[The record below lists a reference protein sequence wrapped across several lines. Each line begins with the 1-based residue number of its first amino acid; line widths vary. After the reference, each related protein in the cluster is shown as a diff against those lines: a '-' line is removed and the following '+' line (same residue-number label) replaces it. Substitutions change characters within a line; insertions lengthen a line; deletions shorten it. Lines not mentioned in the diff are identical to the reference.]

1 MPIAFVEGETTIHS
15 PAEAFLPT
23 FERRVLDGL
32 FAPGNRKRA
41 NYVITTNASDGLR
54 FRAKDWATAASIGL
68 NEVEL
73 RASGSRL
80 RFQVRYPRWAAFVLA
95 LGAAI
100 GAALIA
106 AFLIIDLPRYIRAHP
121 LSQIPGLSIGLAVAA
136 AWGLAIF
143 FGFVWPW
150 LLILFHRGQ
159 VRNAMRTLIA
169 EVDRVAMIEGELR
182 HRAWPPR

>member
-1 MPIAFVEGETTIHS
+1 MPIAFVEDETTIHA
-15 PAEAFLPT
+15 PAEEFLPT
-23 FERRVLDGL
+23 FERRVVDGL
-32 FAPGNRKRA
+32 FAPGNRRRA

-73 RASGSRL
+73 RANGSRL
-80 RFQVRYPRWAAFVLA
+80 RYQVRYPRWAAFVLG
-95 LGAAI
+95 LGAAV
-100 GAALIA
+100 GVALIA
-106 AFLIIDLPRYIRAHP
+106 TFVIFDLPRYILRHP
-121 LSQIPGLSIGLAVAA
+121 QSQLPGLSIGLAVAA
-136 AWGLAIF
+136 AWSLAIF

-159 VRNAMRTLIA
+159 IRNAMRTLIA

>member
-15 PAEAFLPT
+15 PPGEFLPT

-41 NYVITTNASDGLR
+41 NYVIMTNASDGLR
-54 FRAKDWATAASIGL
+54 FRAKDWSTAASIGL

-73 RASGSRL
+73 RADGFRMHYRVS
-80 RFQVRYPRWAAFVLA
+80 YPRWAAFVIG

-106 AFLIIDLPRYIRAHP
+106 TFLTFDLRRYIQVHP
-121 LSQIPGLSIGLAVAA
+121 ASQIPGFPIGLDVAA

-150 LLILFHRGQ
+150 LLIRFHRGQ
-159 VRNAMRTLIA
+159 IQNAMRTLIA

-182 HRAWPPR
+182 QRAWPPR

>member
-1 MPIAFVEGETTIHS
+1 MPIAFVEDEATIHS
-15 PAEAFLPT
+15 PAEEFLPT
-23 FERRVLDGL
+23 FERRVVDGL
-32 FAPGNRKRA
+32 FVPGNRRRA

-73 RASGSRL
+73 RANGSRL
-80 RFQVRYPRWAAFVLA
+80 RYRVRYPRWAAFVLV
-95 LGAAI
+95 LGAAV

-106 AFLIIDLPRYIRAHP
+106 AFVIFDLPRYIQSHRA
-121 LSQIPGLSIGLAVAA
+121 SQVPGLSIGLAVAA